1 MDWRPTRSNT
11 SSIAGFKAMHGGPV
25 GMCLAE
31 HQHIETQLEVH
42 FWRPGGKTS
51 FPVPARGYL
60 PQDME
65 LIPPGQPH
73 IGGWESDSEVIVVLI
88 PRLFLNARPTSFSSD
103 PNLWFSITN
112 AKLNRSSTKLRP
124 AFAVSFILVWC
135 KQVVRGVIWLS
146 VSRTYSSELR
156 RDSST
161 YFPQ

>member
-88 PRLFLNARPTSFSSD
+88 PPVVFERAADELLVRPKFVVLDHKCKAEPFIYQITSSLRSQFHSRL
-103 PNLWFSITN
+103 
-112 AKLNRSSTKLRP
+112 
-124 AFAVSFILVWC
+124 V
-135 KQVVRGVIWLS
+135 
-146 VSRTYSSELR
+146 
-156 RDSST
+156 
-161 YFPQ
+161 